1 MNFSCRGAEKSV
13 QKFFR
18 AHGQKTVQK
27 TFCRR
32 AMQVLRVWPAELCCR
47 REISTALN
55 REAGNF
61 PCLQK
66 NLLSFVASHELV
78 SFDGGDHTD
87 SAFFA
92 RLGALYA
99 AEAADADRSG

>member
-1 MNFSCRGAEKSV
+1 VSEQGTRDEFFPAAARKNQFKT
-13 QKFFR
+13 FFR

-61 PCLQK
+61 P
-66 NLLSFVASHELV
+66 
-78 SFDGGDHTD
+78 
-87 SAFFA
+87 
-92 RLGALYA
+92 
-99 AEAADADRSG
+99 